1 MTFVVDFVGLREVD
15 VVDVRSDENCG
26 SNGCGIC
33 VEKVAHWE
41 AMFLWYATCTCS
53 ERTLT
58 KTGKLKHVG
67 KIPLKNICK

>member
-26 SNGCGIC
+26 SYGCGIC

-41 AMFLWYATCTCS
+41 AMFCV
-53 ERTLT
+53 TLRVRVRAAKGHARKQEN
-58 KTGKLKHVG
+58 KTMGE
-67 KIPLKNICK
+67 NTT